1 MREIVQL
8 PIKGLKLLENN
19 PRKITKDQFMKLC
32 ESIKTDP
39 DYFSNRPCLVNQV
52 GATFTV
58 YAGNQRVKAAKQ
70 LGWKTVP
77 CIIEKD
83 LKEDVVTSRIIKDN
97 KNYGT
102 FDFDILANLYEV
114 DMLLDA
120 GFTAEELVGTIDEIK
135 AEEIEEKPKK
145 EDSLKKCPHCDG
157 IL

>member
-19 PRKITKDQFMKLC
+19 PRKITKDQFTKLR
-32 ESIKTDP
+32 ESIQKDP
-39 DYFSNRPCLVNQV
+39 EYFSNRPCLINQV
-52 GATFTV
+52 GSTFTV

-83 LKEDVVTSRIIKDN
+83 LPEDVVNSRILKDN
-97 KNYGT
+97 KTYGD
-102 FDFDILANLYEV
+102 FDFDILANLYEI
-114 DMLLDA
+114 DTLLEA
-120 GFTAEELVGTIDEIK
+120 GFTADELVGAVQDINV
-135 AEEIEEKPKK
+135 EEIEEKAKK
-145 EDSLKKCPHCDG
+145 EDSIKKCPHCDG